1 MMASMVRPRTKVSI
15 RTSAG
20 TALTAS
26 PPLVMMGWT
35 RTVSASRKVSRLK
48 WMAVKASVAAL
59 RALIPRWGAP
69 PAWAPRPM
77 N

>member
-1 MMASMVRPRTKVSI
+1 MLASVMASSVLPRTNVSM

-35 RTVSASRKVSRLK
+35 RTVSSSRKVSRLAL
-48 WMAVKASVAAL
+48 MAAMASEAAF
-59 RALIPRWGAP
+59 RALMPK
-69 PAWAPRPM
+69 
-77 N
+77 